1 MSDATVS
8 FPGSNVPTDCKSWI
22 SLLGNT
28 LVNDLSW
35 DSDGVKRDRSSSAE
49 IPFELL
55 KKADPS
61 WDLSICEISEIAEL
75 ALFFSD
81 L

>member
-8 FPGSNVPTDCKSWI
+8 FPGSNVPTDCKSLI
-22 SLLGNT
+22 SL

-35 DSDGVKRDRSSSAE
+35 DFDRVKGSSSAE
-49 IPFELL
+49 ISFELF

-61 WDLSICEISEIAEL
+61 WDLRICEISEIAEL